1 MPISIITS
9 LHWSSVPDNARVH
22 IEHKTSQK
30 SFSNSKLHNYFWST
44 IAFAFIAG
52 WINRNIDMKG
62 AFFLGKAFVMYKL
75 LINVIWLDMRYV
87 NETEVKEITISE
99 QIILAY
105 PSSFNTRE
113 LLEIFIIYVE
123 NTCNEDDSKFYLTR
137 IVFSTVYFNC

>member
-1 MPISIITS
+1 
-9 LHWSSVPDNARVH
+9 
-22 IEHKTSQK
+22 
-30 SFSNSKLHNYFWST
+30 
-44 IAFAFIAG
+44 
-52 WINRNIDMKG
+52 MKG
-62 AFFLGKAFVMYKL
+62 AFLLGKAFVMYKL
-75 LINVIWLDMRYV
+75 LINVIWLDIRYV

-123 NTCNEDDSKFYLTR
+123 NTCNDDDSKFYLTR